1 MRGGKRDVKDFIN
14 KTKLGA
20 KKLKEKQ
27 KEKDE
32 NEQAY
37 PEISIPIEFVTNFE
51 REKKLNP
58 GQVWLESREV

>member
-51 REKKLNP
+51 REKKLSP